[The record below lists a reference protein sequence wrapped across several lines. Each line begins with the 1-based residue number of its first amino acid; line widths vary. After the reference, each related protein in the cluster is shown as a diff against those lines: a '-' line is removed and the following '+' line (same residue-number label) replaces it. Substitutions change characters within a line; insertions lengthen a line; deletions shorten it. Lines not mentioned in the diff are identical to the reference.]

1 MRSMFVIAASAALLS
16 LAAPAAHANEM
27 SFGLKAGASIP
38 MGDFKDAVGTGFLG
52 GVYGDY
58 GVTPQVAVGVD
69 IVGNFYGE
77 SSDLKDAF
85 AAAGLPDPKASITVI
100 QFGVHGKWAQ
110 AVTTGPELQVGVGL
124 YNAKPKDGDGVTK
137 FGFNV
142 GAGYKFWHNDAMT
155 LGVEGSWH
163 NITDAFESED
173 FVTGETTKKSAQYI
187 SVALDLGFLT
197 KGSSK

>member
-16 LAAPAAHANEM
+16 LAAPSAHANEM

-100 QFGVHGKWAQ
+100 QFGVHGNHESAGEHRILPGEDR
-110 AVTTGPELQVGVGL
+110 AVRERRVHLRRRRAREQTEHTKRDDDRATT
-124 YNAKPKDGDGVTK
+124 
-137 FGFNV
+137 
-142 GAGYKFWHNDAMT
+142 
-155 LGVEGSWH
+155 
-163 NITDAFESED
+163 
-173 FVTGETTKKSAQYI
+173 
-187 SVALDLGFLT
+187 
-197 KGSSK
+197 